1 MALGLFAL
9 IALAGFSLLRT
20 ILDTQARTET
30 RLERLSQIQ
39 RALFVIASD
48 LDAVSGRVEGG
59 GDTLVFQKTDASGR
73 PFVVRYARSDDTL
86 TRTVSGPMGERTQP
100 LLSGVRASAWSF
112 NLAGLGWSPLPP
124 PVAATTGPGQV
135 AQTTPTVR
143 AIALDL
149 TTVGP
154 GGGPVSLRRVVA
166 TPEIAP

>member
-1 MALGLFAL
+1 ML
-9 IALAGFSLLRT
+9 
-20 ILDTQARTET
+20 
-30 RLERLSQIQ
+30 
-39 RALFVIASD
+39 VVASD
-48 LDAVSGRVEGG
+48 LDAVSGRIEGG
-59 GDTLVFQKTDASGR
+59 SDTLVFQKTDAAGR
-73 PFVVRYARSDDTL
+73 PFVVRYARSGNTL
-86 TRTVSGPMGERTQP
+86 TRTVSGPMGERTQS
-100 LLSGVRASAWSF
+100 LLSGVRATAGPS

-124 PVAATTGPGQV
+124 PVAATTGPDQV